1 MKCVYCGNNT
11 SVTNSRLQKQS
22 NSIWRRRRCETCKN
36 VFSTKETINLAQ
48 ALCVELTEGK
58 LTPFDR
64 DILFISIYSCLKHRK
79 QPIKDASELT
89 NTIIT
94 KLTKSQQ
101 AVFSSADIIQI
112 TVATLKQFDSVAQI
126 QYNAFHKI

>member
-1 MKCVYCGNNT
+1 M
-11 SVTNSRLQKQS
+11 
-22 NSIWRRRRCETCKN
+22 
-36 VFSTKETINLAQ
+36 
-48 ALCVELTEGK
+48 ELTEGK
-58 LTPFDR
+58 IAPFDR

-94 KLTKSQQ
+94 KLTNSQQ
-101 AVFSSADIIQI
+101 AVFSRADIIHI
-112 TVATLKQFDSVAQI
+112 IDATLKQFDSVAQI